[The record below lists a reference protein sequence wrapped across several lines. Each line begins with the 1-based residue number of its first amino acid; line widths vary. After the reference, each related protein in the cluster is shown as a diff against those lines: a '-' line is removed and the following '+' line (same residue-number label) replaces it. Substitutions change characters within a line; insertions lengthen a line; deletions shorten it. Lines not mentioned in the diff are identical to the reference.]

1 MSVIYTHQFTGASI
15 VYFSFPKAVQFKK
28 ALFIPNGTLAAD
40 GTHFME
46 LFIYA
51 NDKTEVLAKF
61 TNHSP
66 TGQTYTDGTL
76 YEATNANMD
85 ESDFS
90 TSQMMKVQ
98 VTLTGGSA
106 SIDGML
112 VLEFDEARLY

>member
-15 VYFSFPKAVQFKK
+15 VYFSFPMDVQFKK
-28 ALFIPNGTLAAD
+28 ALFIPNGTLTAD
-40 GTHFME
+40 GSNFME

-51 NDKTEVLAKF
+51 NDKTEVLAKY
-61 TNHSP
+61 TNHSG

-90 TSQMMKVQ
+90 SAQMMKVQ
-98 VTLTGGSA
+98 VTLTGSGA
-106 SIDGML
+106 IDGML
-112 VLEFDEARLY
+112 VLQFDKARSY